1 MTNSKTTSLGKLTA
15 GLVPVGLLAGAVL
28 GQSLITAQADNLTWP
43 THMMY
48 EAKNPGFQTTV
59 TDTAGPMSING
70 RWVWCIEPF
79 TEAKYQDNSYYASKD
94 VIRERT
100 SVRIRRQATFG
111 GAVLRNDTP
120 SVEEANSMAFLP
132 YAALEMPIEW
142 LDDFKNEGIINESD
156 RARIADWL
164 RWFRSQDEQ
173 SRYLSI
179 QMIYWQF
186 SGTLASGYTGN
197 PYPID
202 RPGVGGHPNYV
213 KPWNGTGEAMSQAKA
228 DQINAV
234 LRRDD
239 DTTDL
244 GTITRLH
251 EVFNVLSA
259 AMNRGLVEYT
269 GGATLY
275 ESRNGAQR
283 VTAGSSA
290 QIKRAIGYLE
300 VHKVISG
307 LNADQEHEHGNFN
320 VDGVK
325 IGVYRNVEATD
336 QAGTLTIGSNGW
348 SQKLKVKPGVYYL
361 FELDANGQPIKSDG
375 QTPVAGRG
383 FSNGK
388 WTSTGQFFQTVTVTN
403 ANTESNPMQAELK
416 NTPELINFKIQKT
429 SDLTYLGD
437 ISNQFLVAGAEYTLY
452 YDEAA
457 TRPVQKNGKNVV
469 AVIGQDGYGT
479 FENLYRGVYYIKE
492 TKVPTVQTGAGRR
505 NQYKLDKTVYK
516 VDGTSGGTRR
526 ANVENDATPTGYPTV
541 EYDLG
546 NNGVAA
552 NSKELPVA
560 PNHGSLKVKK
570 VDAQTNKAVA
580 QGQGTLA
587 NAEFEVKFYTSGNLS
602 KNRELY
608 TATYKTNANGEFDV
622 RDQSAYVRGNVPTKL
637 FDEYKKSGQFPAFE
651 YRVTETKAPDG
662 YLLPTESKRSKDF
675 ALKVGSGADF
685 TWEYDDAT
693 FKEDNLELSVFK
705 RQKVEA
711 EWQTDEALKIPGVV
725 FELSYPNGHKERLTT
740 DDKGLVTFKGLIEG
754 DYTLREVSAPTGYQI
769 NKQTITFHVND
780 DNTITSQSQSVET
793 DDNGNYSVAW
803 AANRVGRGGVE
814 GTIDS
819 TMDNVPNRTNIKLFK
834 TNENGEKLAG
844 AEFTLTRK
852 ETSEQIVKTSD
863 ENGQISFDGL
873 VIGDTYTL
881 EETKA
886 PKGYKLPSNR
896 MKVEFRPEAIP
907 VKNSYAISYK
917 MISTDTYNASNPTS
931 TTSETKKLAQVG
943 TNQDGIDFTVQDG
956 VMNIEFD
963 YVNHTWKK
971 LPATGSPLALALGG
985 LATVLILSGVGVYV
999 HSKKTK
1005 NEA

>member
-48 EAKNPGFQTTV
+48 EAKSPGFQTTV

-79 TEAKYQDNSYYASKD
+79 TEAAYNDNSYYASKD

-100 SVRIRRQATFG
+100 SVRIRRQATFN

-173 SRYLSI
+173 SRYVSI

-348 SQKLKVKPGVYYL
+348 SQKLKMKPGVYYL

-541 EYDLG
+541 E
-546 NNGVAA
+546 
-552 NSKELPVA
+552 
-560 PNHGSLKVKK
+560 
-570 VDAQTNKAVA
+570 
-580 QGQGTLA
+580 
-587 NAEFEVKFYTSGNLS
+587 
-602 KNRELY
+602 
-608 TATYKTNANGEFDV
+608 
-622 RDQSAYVRGNVPTKL
+622 SAYVRGNVPTRL

-754 DYTLREVSAPTGYQI
+754 DYTLREVSAPTGYQV
-769 NKQTITFHVND
+769 NKQTISFHVND

-852 ETSEQIVKTSD
+852 ETGEQIVKTSD

-907 VKNSYAISYK
+907 VKDSYAISYK
-917 MISTDTYNASNPTS
+917 MISTDTYNASNPTL
-931 TTSETKKLAQVG
+931 TTSETKKLAQAG